1 MPESQIMFG
10 DTIKTLDDQGKVGGY
25 LVRFTDADHKDLD
38 GEYFTAKT
46 YLGSTEGNG
55 VDAYFMHGRSLD
67 VPDDLN
73 DKVKSEIK
81 GFSEH
86 VFSSIKTTRDAVG
99 IFAELVLDLSDRYE
113 EAVHTLVT
121 KGKLGWSSGAIS
133 HLVRKGK
140 DGELKRWPIGEA
152 SLTPTPAEPRNRAI
166 PVKSLDKIDFQ
177 MLADAIKGSEIDDE
191 EAVAESFETFDKAV
205 SAIEKQ
211 TAKMQRNHENRVKEG
226 RMLSTSNRSKV
237 KACRDSMSAVIADLD
252 ELLTMTEPKMK
263 EEEKDVRALGRAA
276 MNRAIEVL
284 YT

>member
-1 MPESQIMFG
+1 MFG

-67 VPDDLN
+67 VPDDLT
-73 DKVKSEIK
+73 DDVKSQIK

-86 VFSSIKTTRDAVG
+86 VFSAIKTTRDAVG

-152 SLTPTPAEPRNRAI
+152 SLTPTPAEPLNKAI
-166 PVKSLDKIDFQ
+166 TVKGLEPIDFS
-177 MLADAIKGSEIDDE
+177 MLANAIKDLAE
-191 EAVAESFETFDKAV
+191 EPVADSFETFDKAV

-211 TAKMQRNHENRVKEG
+211 TAKMKRNHENRVKEG
-226 RMLSTSNRSKV
+226 RMLSTSNRQKV
-237 KACRDSMSAVIADLD
+237 QACMDSLMALHGELSNLMSMS
-252 ELLTMTEPKMK
+252 EPKMK
-263 EEEKDVRALGRAA
+263 EETDVRALGRAA
-276 MNRAIEVL
+276 INRAIEVL